1 VLSAVRLVL
10 TGFPFEAILLI
21 HFLVAAYYCGAAG
34 HYAREYKCIYNS
46 AIIKTPSLSASQ
58 PPMVNLCNDGPNMRF
73 SPSFLDEI
81 RARLPVSEVVRQ
93 KVKLR
98 KEGREWRG
106 LSPFN
111 AEKTPSF
118 YVNDQKMRWFDFSA
132 GKNGNIFD
140 FVMETEGLSFPEAV
154 ERLAALAGL
163 SLPVETKEQQEQDRR
178 RATLG
183 EALEAAAVFFEKQ
196 LAGAAGRDARA
207 YLDRRQISLAAREKF
222 RLGFAP
228 PERHALRD
236 HLAAKGA
243 SVETMIEAGLL
254 VHGEDIAVPYDR
266 FRNRVMF
273 PICDRA
279 GRVIAFGGRA
289 LEADAQAKYLNS
301 PETPLFHKGATLYN
315 LHNARKAAHDAGTVI
330 AVEGY
335 VDVIALSAVGLA
347 HAVAPLGTALTPEQ
361 CALLW
366 RLAEEPVL
374 CFDGDKAGLKAAF
387 RAVDTALPLIG
398 PGRSLRF
405 VLLPDGQD
413 PDDVLRSSGPEALL
427 EALSRPMPLVDL
439 LWMRETDAATL
450 DTPERRAAL
459 ERRMRD
465 IVGQIG
471 DDDLRRHYLQEL
483 AQRLDGLFGR
493 DRRERFRRP
502 DFARRGRDGRR
513 RNAEEGAMT
522 IGPALANS
530 PLFRGVKAGI
540 TPREALI
547 LLILINHPE
556 LIDSRAEDLATLE
569 LESADARALR
579 DGLLRFAERRAEDR
593 LELRDFLAALGHERT
608 LARLESM
615 AAHST
620 LWSVRPEAA
629 MADAG
634 ESLRQAFVLHRR
646 SLALNRELRAVQ
658 AMLADNPCERD
669 YARLRDIQT
678 QLSALDGAEAA
689 VEGYGSLSGRPSRN
703 L

>member
-1 VLSAVRLVL
+1 
-10 TGFPFEAILLI
+10 
-21 HFLVAAYYCGAAG
+21 
-34 HYAREYKCIYNS
+34 
-46 AIIKTPSLSASQ
+46 
-58 PPMVNLCNDGPNMRF
+58 MRF
-73 SPSFLDEI
+73 STSFLEEI
-81 RARLPVSEVVRQ
+81 RARLPVSEVVRR

-118 YVNDQKMRWFDFSA
+118 FVNDQKMRWFDFSA

-140 FVMETEGLSFPEAV
+140 FLMETEGLSFPEAV

-163 SLPVETKEQQEQDRR
+163 ALPVETKEQQEQDRR

-183 EALEAAAVFFEKQ
+183 EVLEEAAAFFEKQ
-196 LAGAAGRDARA
+196 LAGAAGREARA
-207 YLDRRQISLAAREKF
+207 YLDRRQISQASREKF

-289 LEADAQAKYLNS
+289 LEKDAQAKYLNS

-315 LHNARKAAHDAGTVI
+315 LHNARKAAHDSGAAI

-335 VDVIALSAVGLA
+335 VDVIALTAAGFP

-366 RLAEEPVL
+366 RLAEEPIL

-398 PGRSLRF
+398 PGRTLRF
-405 VLLPDGQD
+405 VLLPDGLD
-413 PDDVLRSSGPEALL
+413 PDELLRASGAEALAD
-427 EALSRPMPLVDL
+427 ALNHPLPLVDL
-439 LWMRETDAATL
+439 LWMRETEAATL
-450 DTPERRAAL
+450 DTPEHRAAL
-459 ERRMRD
+459 ERRLHD
-465 IVGQIG
+465 IARQIR
-471 DDDLRRHYLQEL
+471 DDDLRRHYQQEL
-483 AQRLDGLFGR
+483 AQRLDQLFGR
-493 DRRERFRRP
+493 DRRTKFRRH
-502 DFARRGRDGRR
+502 DFPRRRRGSVAHHSDDGPL
-513 RNAEEGAMT
+513 T

-530 PLFRGVKAGI
+530 PLFRGVKSGI
-540 TPREALI
+540 APREALI
-547 LLILINHPE
+547 LLILLNHPD
-556 LIDSRAEDLATLE
+556 LIDPRVEELATLD
-569 LESADARALR
+569 LNSPDARALR
-579 DGLLRFAERRAEDR
+579 DALLRFAERNDPNQAG
-593 LELRDFLAALGHERT
+593 LRPFLASLGLERT
-608 LARLESM
+608 VARLEAM

-629 MADAG
+629 TADAG

-658 AMLADNPCERD
+658 AMLADNPNERD
-669 YARLRDIQT
+669 YARLKDIQT